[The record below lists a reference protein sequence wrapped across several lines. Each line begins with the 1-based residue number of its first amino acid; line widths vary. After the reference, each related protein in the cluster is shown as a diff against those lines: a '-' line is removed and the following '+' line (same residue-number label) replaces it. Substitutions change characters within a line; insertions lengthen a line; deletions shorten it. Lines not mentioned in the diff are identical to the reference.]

1 MRKRFY
7 RPTNQ
12 NLSGK
17 KKILKIGPLGA
28 EKTFMQKSNEKHL
41 SGIGLMD
48 RSMMFRVIFKH
59 VPSNKQ
65 ACSELLGT

>member
-17 KKILKIGPLGA
+17 RKILKIGPLGA

-41 SGIGLMD
+41 SGLGLRKMNVTPLAILSVKWPFSKG
-48 RSMMFRVIFKH
+48 RGR
-59 VPSNKQ
+59 
-65 ACSELLGT
+65 

>member
-41 SGIGLMD
+41 SGLGLSTKATSEV
-48 RSMMFRVIFKH
+48 RSEK
-59 VPSNKQ
+59 
-65 ACSELLGT
+65 L